1 MVIACMEVQNNG
13 LAVRVEDGI
22 AIRLLH
28 IH

>member
-13 LAVRVEDGI
+13 LTVRVEDGT

-28 IH
+28 IP